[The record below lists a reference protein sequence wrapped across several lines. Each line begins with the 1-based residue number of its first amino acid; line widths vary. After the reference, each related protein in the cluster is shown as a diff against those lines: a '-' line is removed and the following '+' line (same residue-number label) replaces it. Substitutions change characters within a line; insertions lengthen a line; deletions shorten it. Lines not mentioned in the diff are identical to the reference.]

1 MKVRLARRYA
11 QAFFRL
17 AVDQKILWEA
27 EQELTLVEQALA
39 TTEVRM
45 FFANPGVTTAAKKET
60 TVHVFGSYVS
70 EFVLNFLCHLIDK
83 RRTDMLPEII
93 KAYRV
98 LVKKTSNIVEVEI
111 VTAIPLADEDREQ
124 LTAQLAAVTGNE
136 IELNPRVDH
145 RILGG
150 LIIQIGDKRIDNSV
164 VTKLAN
170 MKKHILQQIV
180 NRSEVI
186 NSL

>member
-17 AVDQKILWEA
+17 AVEQKILYEA
-27 EQELTLVEQALA
+27 EKELSLIEQALA
-39 TTEVRM
+39 ETEVHA
-45 FFANPGVTTAAKKET
+45 FFANPGVATAAKKET
-60 TVHVFGSYVS
+60 IVRVFGPYVS
-70 EFVLNFLCHLIDK
+70 DFVQNFLCHLIDK

-98 LVKKTSNIVEVEI
+98 LVKQASNILEVEI
-111 VTAIPLADEDREQ
+111 VTAIPLADLDREQ
-124 LTAQLAAVTGNE
+124 LTAQLANVTGSA
-136 IELNPRVDH
+136 IELRSRVDH

-164 VTKLAN
+164 VAKLGN

-180 NRSEVI
+180 NRK
-186 NSL
+186 